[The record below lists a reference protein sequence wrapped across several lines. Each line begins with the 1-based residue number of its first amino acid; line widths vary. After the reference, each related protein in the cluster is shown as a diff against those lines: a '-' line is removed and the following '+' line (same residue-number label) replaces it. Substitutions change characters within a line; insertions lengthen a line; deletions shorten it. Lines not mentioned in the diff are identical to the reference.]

1 MELLKAVQIVEGDIE
16 STEKELIEA
25 WQWLIDEGHVWRL
38 QGWYGRRAIELIE
51 AEICEAPMQS

>member
-25 WQWLIDEGHVWRL
+25 WQW
-38 QGWYGRRAIELIE
+38 
-51 AEICEAPMQS
+51 

>member
-38 QGWYGRRAIELIE
+38 
-51 AEICEAPMQS
+51 